1 MDKAILEKIDQ
12 QVIAQF
18 PYLTGISPQV
28 KEVRAGLF
36 ELKYTGSVLTANGQT
51 LPVIVKVIAD
61 DQGKIQKLVTSR

>member
-1 MDKAILEKIDQ
+1 MDKAIFEKVDQ

-28 KEVRAGLF
+28 TEVRAGTF
-36 ELKYTGSVLTANGQT
+36 ELKYSGSVLTANGQS

-61 DQGKIQKLVTSR
+61 DQGKIQKLVASR